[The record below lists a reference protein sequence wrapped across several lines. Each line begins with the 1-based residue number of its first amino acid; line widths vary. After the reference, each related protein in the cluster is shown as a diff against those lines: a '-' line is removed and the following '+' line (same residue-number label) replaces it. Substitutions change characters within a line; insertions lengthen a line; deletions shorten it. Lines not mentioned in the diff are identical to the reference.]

1 MTDREIIE
9 NILEQKAMFLRI
21 VLLSTP
27 NYWSLPAM
35 TKIKKSIY
43 VLERRKILI
52 LIIFHVSFTIQPS
65 AFITCDYPF
74 FLHVREFSFKI
85 GKTELIYMAES
96 GFVDVAFTKV
106 YSQFD

>member
-35 TKIKKSIY
+35 TKI
-43 VLERRKILI
+43 
-52 LIIFHVSFTIQPS
+52 
-65 AFITCDYPF
+65 
-74 FLHVREFSFKI
+74 
-85 GKTELIYMAES
+85 
-96 GFVDVAFTKV
+96 
-106 YSQFD
+106 